1 MSRKTIQP
9 PEHLLDD
16 IEEITNIKKS
26 LSLRDRSLTSANG
39 LYVQSGSLPGCGT
52 QYMAGGEF
60 IAKLVFVRKPD
71 GSREIGKYQ
80 SGDWESKVN
89 EVLELCRALTYQDNW
104 PPEKKTAYELPVL
117 VDRDMLKRVSEMN
130 KQHNAEI
137 KMNWRMRG
145 HQQLEMMRDTFFNEL
160 KNEWPVEYVEI
171 QIIKRDAKKIV
182 ELILENIIMA
192 YSVGYMHGKG
202 WISFKEL
209 ENADLYFGGLLAVA
223 IGDSL
228 KGSKSKGTAFTF
240 PLISISA
247 RGRAHVWRESEE
259 SKNL

>member
-1 MSRKTIQP
+1 MSSKTIHP
-9 PEHLLDD
+9 PKHLLDS
-16 IEEITNIKKS
+16 IEEIGNIKQS

-39 LYVQSGSLPGCGT
+39 LYVQSGSLPGYGT

-60 IAKLVFVRKPD
+60 IAKLVFIIKPD
-71 GSREIGKYQ
+71 DSREIGKYQ
-80 SGDWESKVN
+80 PGDWESKVN

-104 PPEKKTAYELPVL
+104 PPEKKTAYELSVL
-117 VDRDMLKRVSEMN
+117 IDRDMLKRVSEMN

-137 KMNWRMRG
+137 KMNWRIRG

-192 YSVGYMHGKG
+192 YGVGYMHGKG

-209 ENADLYFGGLLAVA
+209 ENADLYFGELLAVGIA
-223 IGDSL
+223 DSL
-228 KGSKSKGTAFTF
+228 KGAKSKGTAFTF
-240 PLISISA
+240 PLIKISSM
-247 RGRAHVWRESEE
+247 GRADVWRESAE